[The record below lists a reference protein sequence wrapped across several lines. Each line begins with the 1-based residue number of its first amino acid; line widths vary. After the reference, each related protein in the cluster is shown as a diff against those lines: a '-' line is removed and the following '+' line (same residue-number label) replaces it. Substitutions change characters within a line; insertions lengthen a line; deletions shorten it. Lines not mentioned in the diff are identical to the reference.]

1 VLNQI
6 PYPDVFPLTGQSKY
20 YDSISVS
27 AGIINDLKTALG
39 AVNKPAYSRHSGK
52 ILLAVL
58 DIAKSANIE
67 VAKLTSNTV
76 RKFHKDRG
84 LVSRMYFTM
93 FMLGFLYAAFALFL
107 MATGMQLMFVGVIVG
122 FMVVIQYY
130 MSDRLILMS
139 TGAKQVS
146 IDQEPQLHQMVETLA
161 DRYEMPMPKVAVID
175 TEVPNAFATGR
186 NPKNA
191 LVAVTT
197 GIQRRLNKRELQAV
211 IGHELAHVANRD
223 MKVLAIANFL
233 VTLTSF
239 LMTML
244 FWNMLFGGM
253 GGRRNNSGSG
263 IMIVYLVTI
272 VVYFLGQLLVLALTR
287 YREYGAD
294 HTGAEIS
301 GNPGA
306 LADALEKISGT
317 VNTIPDKDLRKL
329 QTANAFLII
338 PAALKNEG
346 SMNLWSTHPPLTER
360 VKRLRELEQ
369 RLSYG
374 LR

>member
-1 VLNQI
+1 
-6 PYPDVFPLTGQSKY
+6 
-20 YDSISVS
+20 
-27 AGIINDLKTALG
+27 
-39 AVNKPAYSRHSGK
+39 
-52 ILLAVL
+52 
-58 DIAKSANIE
+58 
-67 VAKLTSNTV
+67 
-76 RKFHKDRG
+76 
-84 LVSRMYFTM
+84 MYFTM
-93 FMLGFLYAAFALFL
+93 FMLGMLYAVFALFL
-107 MATGMQLMFVGVIVG
+107 YSSGTAMIFIAPIIGIIVA
-122 FMVVIQYY
+122 VQYF

-139 TGAKQVS
+139 TGAKKVTAE
-146 IDQEPQLHQMVETLA
+146 QEPELHRMIKTLA
-161 DRYEMPMPKVAVID
+161 DRYEMPTPKVAVID
-175 TEVPNAFATGR
+175 TAIPNAFATGR

-191 LVAVTT
+191 LVAVTA
-197 GIQRRLNKRELQAV
+197 GIQQRLSERELSAV

-253 GGRRNNSGSG
+253 GGRRSNNGG
-263 IMIVYLVTI
+263 GVMMVYLVTI
-272 VVYFLGQLLVLALTR
+272 VVYFIGQLLVLALTR

-301 GNPGA
+301 GDPGA

-317 VNTIPDKDLRKL
+317 VANIPDKDLRKL

-338 PAALKNEG
+338 PAALKGEG
-346 SMNLWSTHPPLTER
+346 SMNLFSTHPPLQER

-369 RLSYG
+369 RMRYG

>member
-1 VLNQI
+1 MKSFLA
-6 PYPDVFPLTGQSKY
+6 
-20 YDSISVS
+20 SV
-27 AGIINDLKTALG
+27 DTPVRFYVQVWLRK
-39 AVNKPAYSRHSGK
+39 RWSG
-52 ILLAVL
+52 LPRF
-58 DIAKSANIE
+58 E
-67 VAKLTSNTV
+67 VTILTSTTT

-93 FMLGFLYAAFALFL
+93 FMLGFLYAVFALFL
-107 MATGMQLMFVGVIVG
+107 MAAGMQMIFIGGIVG
-122 FMVVIQYY
+122 IMVVVQYY
-130 MSDRLILMS
+130 MSDKLILMS
-139 TGAKQVS
+139 TGAKTVTAEQQPS
-146 IDQEPQLHQMVETLA
+146 LHKMVKLLA
-161 DRYEMPMPKVAVID
+161 DRYAMPMPKVAVID
-175 TEVPNAFATGR
+175 TAIPNAFATGR

-197 GIQRRLNKRELQAV
+197 GIQERLSERELQAV

-223 MKVLAIANFL
+223 MRVLAVANFL
-233 VTLTSF
+233 VTVTSF

-253 GGRRNNSGSG
+253 GGRRNNSGG
-263 IMIVYLVTI
+263 GVMMVYLVTMI
-272 VVYFLGQLLVLALTR
+272 VYFIGQMLVLALTR

-301 GNPGA
+301 GDPGA

-317 VNTIPDKDLRKL
+317 VAGIPDKDLRKL

-338 PAALKNEG
+338 PAALKGEG
-346 SMNLWSTHPPLTER
+346 SMNFFSTHPPLQER

-369 RLSYG
+369 RMRYG
-374 LR
+374 LK

>member
-1 VLNQI
+1 
-6 PYPDVFPLTGQSKY
+6 
-20 YDSISVS
+20 
-27 AGIINDLKTALG
+27 
-39 AVNKPAYSRHSGK
+39 
-52 ILLAVL
+52 
-58 DIAKSANIE
+58 
-67 VAKLTSNTV
+67 
-76 RKFHKDRG
+76 
-84 LVSRMYFTM
+84 MYFTM
-93 FMLGFLYAAFALFL
+93 FMLGFLYAVFALFL
-107 MATGMQLMFVGVIVG
+107 YTAGTAMIFIAPIIGI
-122 FMVVIQYY
+122 MVAVQYF
-130 MSDRLILMS
+130 MSDKLILRS
-139 TGAKQVS
+139 TGAKEVTAEQ
-146 IDQEPQLHQMVETLA
+146 QPELHRMVKTLA

-175 TEVPNAFATGR
+175 TAIPNAFATGR

-197 GIQRRLNKRELQAV
+197 GIQERLSERELSAV

-223 MKVLAIANFL
+223 MRVLAVANFL

-253 GGRRNNSGSG
+253 GGRRNNGG
-263 IMIVYLVTI
+263 GGVMMVYLVTI
-272 VVYFLGQLLVLALTR
+272 IVYFIGQLLVLALTR

-301 GNPGA
+301 GDPGA
-306 LADALEKISGT
+306 LADALEKISGV
-317 VNTIPDKDLRKL
+317 VNQIPDKDLRKL

-338 PAALKNEG
+338 PAALKGEG
-346 SMNLWSTHPPLTER
+346 SMNLFSTHPPLEER

-369 RLSYG
+369 RMRYG

>member
-1 VLNQI
+1 
-6 PYPDVFPLTGQSKY
+6 
-20 YDSISVS
+20 
-27 AGIINDLKTALG
+27 
-39 AVNKPAYSRHSGK
+39 
-52 ILLAVL
+52 
-58 DIAKSANIE
+58 
-67 VAKLTSNTV
+67 
-76 RKFHKDRG
+76 
-84 LVSRMYFTM
+84 MYFTM
-93 FMLGFLYAAFALFL
+93 FMLGFLYAVFALFL
-107 MATGMQLMFVGVIVG
+107 YSAGTAMIFIAPIIGIIVA
-122 FMVVIQYY
+122 VQYF

-139 TGAKQVS
+139 TGAKPVTAE
-146 IDQEPQLHQMVETLA
+146 QEPELHRMVKMLA
-161 DRYEMPMPKVAVID
+161 DRYDMPMPKVAVIKTD
-175 TEVPNAFATGR
+175 IPNAFATGR

-197 GIQRRLNKRELQAV
+197 GIQQRLNERELQAV

-223 MKVLAIANFL
+223 MRVLAIANFL

-253 GGRRNNSGSG
+253 GGRRNNNGGG
-263 IMIVYLVTI
+263 IMMVYLVTI
-272 VVYFLGQLLVLALTR
+272 IVYFIGQLLVLALTR

-301 GNPGA
+301 GDPGA

-317 VNTIPDKDLRKL
+317 IANIPDKDLRKL

-338 PAALKNEG
+338 PAALKGEG
-346 SMNLWSTHPPLTER
+346 SMNLFSTHPPLQER
-360 VKRLRELEQ
+360 IKRLRELEQ
-369 RLSYG
+369 RMRYG

>member
-1 VLNQI
+1 
-6 PYPDVFPLTGQSKY
+6 
-20 YDSISVS
+20 
-27 AGIINDLKTALG
+27 
-39 AVNKPAYSRHSGK
+39 
-52 ILLAVL
+52 
-58 DIAKSANIE
+58 
-67 VAKLTSNTV
+67 
-76 RKFHKDRG
+76 
-84 LVSRMYFTM
+84 
-93 FMLGFLYAAFALFL
+93 MLGFLYAIFALFL
-107 MATGMQLMFVGVIVG
+107 MSTGMELIFIGGIVGV
-122 FMVVIQYY
+122 MVVVQYY

-139 TGAKQVS
+139 TGAKVVTAEQ
-146 IDQEPQLHQMVETLA
+146 QPALHRMVKLLA

-175 TEVPNAFATGR
+175 TPIPNAFATGR

-197 GIQRRLNKRELQAV
+197 GIQQRLNERELQAV

-223 MKVLAIANFL
+223 MRVLAIANFL
-233 VTLTSF
+233 VTITSF

-253 GGRRNNSGSG
+253 GGRRNNSGG
-263 IMIVYLVTI
+263 GMMVVYLVTI
-272 VVYFLGQLLVLALTR
+272 VVYFIGQLLVLALTR

-301 GNPGA
+301 GDPGA

-317 VNTIPDKDLRKL
+317 VNNIPDKDLRKL

-338 PAALKNEG
+338 PAALKGAG
-346 SMNLWSTHPPLTER
+346 SMHLFSTHPPLEER
-360 VKRLRELEQ
+360 VKRLRELEK
-369 RLSYG
+369 RMRYG

>member
-1 VLNQI
+1 MTST
-6 PYPDVFPLTGQSKY
+6 TG
-20 YDSISVS
+20 
-27 AGIINDLKTALG
+27 T
-39 AVNKPAYSRHSGK
+39 
-52 ILLAVL
+52 
-58 DIAKSANIE
+58 
-67 VAKLTSNTV
+67 

-93 FMLGFLYAAFALFL
+93 FMLGFLYAIFALFL
-107 MATGMQLMFVGVIVG
+107 FSVGIPIYFVVGIVG
-122 FMVVIQYY
+122 IMVLVQYF
-130 MSDRLILMS
+130 MSDRLILAS

-146 IDQEPQLHQMVETLA
+146 ESEAPELHKMIKLLA
-161 DRYEMPMPKVAVID
+161 DRYEMPMPKVAIID
-175 TEVPNAFATGR
+175 TPIPNAFATGR

-197 GIQRRLNKRELQAV
+197 GIQSRLNDRELQAV

-223 MKVLAIANFL
+223 MRVLAIANFL

-253 GGRRNNSGSG
+253 GDRRNNNGG
-263 IMIVYLVTI
+263 GVMMVYLVI
-272 VVYFLGQLLVLALTR
+272 LAVYFIGQLLVLALTR

-301 GNPGA
+301 GDPGG

-317 VNTIPDKDLRKL
+317 VANIPDKDLRKL

-338 PAALKNEG
+338 PAALKGEG
-346 SMNLWSTHPPLTER
+346 SMHLFSTHPPVQER

-369 RLSYG
+369 RMKYG
-374 LR
+374 LS